1 MSDDPRW
8 PRAVSLLQPG
18 IGSADVAILGIPTH
32 ATSISPTQ
40 AHTTP
45 SAIRQALARFSTY
58 ASGIDVSSLTIL
70 DLGDVVDP
78 DGPEGETSVTA
89 HLASCDAELII
100 GLGGDN
106 SLTYAMAKARWGS
119 ALSTAGLVTLDAH
132 HDVRDG
138 VSNGSPVRRLIEA
151 GLDPRRIAQIGIAD
165 FANSPQYAHDVREWG
180 ITVIPRSALRSV
192 TMATAMEEALGI
204 AGAGGGPIHVDIDV
218 DVCDQSVAPACPAA
232 APGGISADDL
242 RIAARLA
249 GADPRV
255 TSVDIVEIDAA
266 RDTPDGR
273 TVRLGALC
281 VLEILAGFTLRR

>member
-8 PRAVSLLQPG
+8 PRAASLLQRDL
-18 IGSADVAILGIPTH
+18 GSADVAIVGIPTY

-45 SAIRQALARFSTY
+45 PAIRQALTRFSTY
-58 ASGIDVSSLTIL
+58 ASGSDVSSLNIV
-70 DLGDVVDP
+70 DIGDVVDP
-78 DGPEGETSVTA
+78 DGPEGEARVAERVS
-89 HLASCDAELII
+89 SCAAELLI

-119 ALSTAGLVTLDAH
+119 AMGTAGLVTLDAH

-138 VSNGSPVRRLIEA
+138 ISNGSPVRRLIEA
-151 GLDPRRIAQIGIAD
+151 GLDPVRIAQIGIAD
-165 FANSPQYAHDVREWG
+165 FANSPQYAQDVHAWG
-180 ITVIPRSALRSV
+180 ITVIPRSALRSM
-192 TMATAMEEALGI
+192 TMAAAMQQALDI
-204 AGAGGGPIHVDIDV
+204 AGAAGGPIHVDIDV

-242 RIAARLA
+242 RVAARIA
-249 GADPRV
+249 GADSRV

-273 TVRLGALC
+273 TVRLAALC
-281 VLEILAGFTLRR
+281 VLEVIAGFGLRH

>member
-1 MSDDPRW
+1 MPDDPRW
-8 PRAVSLLQPG
+8 PRAVNLLRPG
-18 IGSADVAILGIPTH
+18 NGSADVAIVGIPAHT
-32 ATSISPTQ
+32 TSISPTQ

-45 SAIRQALARFSTY
+45 PAIRQALARFSTY
-58 ASGIDVSSLTIL
+58 ASGIDVASLNII

-78 DGPEGETSVTA
+78 DGPEGEARVAARLS
-89 HLASCDAELII
+89 SCDAELVI

-106 SLTYAMAKARWGS
+106 SLTYAMAKARW
-119 ALSTAGLVTLDAH
+119 ANAMSTAGLVTLDAH

-165 FANSPQYAHDVREWG
+165 FANSPHYAHDVREWG
-180 ITVIPRSALRSV
+180 ITVIPRTALRSM
-192 TMATAMEEALGI
+192 TMATAMQQALDV
-204 AGAGGGPIHVDIDV
+204 AGAAGGPIHVDIDV

-281 VLEILAGFTLRR
+281 LLEILAGFTRRR